1 MTKSGEDKNF
11 YDLIIDLIYKPM
23 FLGYSSRINST
34 IVASELLDLSPVP
47 VLGCSRISS
56 NNFDNLETA

>member
-34 IVASELLDLSPVP
+34 IVASELLDLSCA
-47 VLGCSRISS
+47 GSRMLT
-56 NNFDNLETA
+56 NLIQQL